1 MPSILLIDDDPYLL
15 MGLKAEFQRV
25 GFAVYGAQDGL
36 HGIEAA
42 KRILPDLI
50 ICDVLMPLLNGLQLK
65 ERINHDPIL
74 AKIPLIFVS
83 GRDTQPEIDYAMSL
97 GAEGYV
103 IKPVKF
109 DHLLGRVNSI
119 LKLHRKRDE

>member
-1 MPSILLIDDDPYLL
+1 MAKILLIDDDPYLL
-15 MGLKAEFQRV
+15 MGLKAAFQHE
-25 GFAVYGAQDGL
+25 GFAAFAAQDGL
-36 HGIEAA
+36 HGIEVA

-65 ERINHDPIL
+65 ERLNQDPVL
-74 AKIPLIFVS
+74 AKVPLIFVS

-97 GAEGYV
+97 GAESYV

-109 DHLLGRVNSI
+109 DQLLSRVKSI
-119 LKLHRKRDE
+119 LKLHRKRNE